1 MFILSKLDFS
11 SSQTKNREEMS
22 CQIFISV
29 RFAEAGIEANAL
41 KSALDARG
49 ISTFLCAVHPGGDIR
64 GEIVNALSSS
74 QLAIVMGTKSYGE
87 NTGAGFCT
95 YEELEFIYDE
105 KKPFF
110 LVKMCD
116 KFDVNLT
123 RFLVRKSVSY
133 LEWFPRS
140 PMPDDL
146 VTKILEK
153 LASTTV
159 STNSVSSELN
169 EKLPSPL
176 PSSATI
182 PLESLNPNESIE
194 LLIHLGCSAELRK
207 KVKELNLEIDGGYL
221 QYLHEIEVLQ
231 ELEGVKNN
239 IRIPVLKG
247 ILNKLKKFQEN
258 GIPPGVLNEV
268 KNNEYSTTLS
278 STTLQL
284 ETCKMKFNEIHL
296 KYSIVKTDYE
306 QLSEKLQVTINE
318 NSTALSELKR
328 EKIK

>member
-1 MFILSKLDFS
+1 LIFHYISDKNKKL
-11 SSQTKNREEMS
+11 S
-22 CQIFISV
+22 CQIFISL

-41 KSALDARG
+41 KTALEARG
-49 ISTFLCAVHPGGDIR
+49 IFTFLCAVHPGGDIR

-74 QLAIVMGTKSYGE
+74 QLAI
-87 NTGAGFCT
+87 
-95 YEELEFIYDE
+95 I
-105 KKPFF
+105 
-110 LVKMCD
+110 
-116 KFDVNLT
+116 
-123 RFLVRKSVSY
+123 
-133 LEWFPRS
+133 
-140 PMPDDL
+140 MPDDL

-159 STNSVSSELN
+159 STNSVGSELN

-182 PLESLNPNESIE
+182 PVESLNPNESIE

-239 IRIPVLKG
+239 LRIPVLKR

-258 GIPPGVLNEV
+258 GIPSGVLNEV

-278 STTLQL
+278 ELKSLIVQLKEDLWDKQEELSFVRMQL
-284 ETCKMKFNEIHL
+284 EVCCFLPFLVAVSNFLFSSFPAQRKASYTRQLEADL
-296 KYSIVKTDYE
+296 RLWSKYPTHGSPGSAILF
-306 QLSEKLQVTINE
+306 LSLGRYYHPQRAK
-318 NSTALSELKR
+318 S
-328 EKIK
+328 